1 MINELTGETARAAHC
16 RQCDREIQL
25 GEDAFEIEQ
34 GVIGPRGFVP
44 LEATVPLC
52 SEACARG
59 YFGDTDEQI
68 TRLKRR
74 VP

>member
-1 MINELTGETARAAHC
+1 MIDDFVEDDLKWSC
-16 RQCDREIQL
+16 RQCRREIQL
-25 GEDAFEIEQ
+25 GEEAIELEQ

-44 LEATVPLC
+44 IEPTALLC

-59 YFGDTDEQI
+59 FLGDTDEEI
-68 TRLKRR
+68 TRLRRR